1 MVKSIIITKKFTEL
15 NKILD
20 DLKNIEVNIED
31 NLCLANKVLRDVVK
45 ETNATSMR
53 SRLES
58 VYMISHWLIGN
69 S

>member
-1 MVKSIIITKKFTEL
+1 MVKSIIITKQFTEL

-20 DLKNIEVNIED
+20 DLKNIEVNNED